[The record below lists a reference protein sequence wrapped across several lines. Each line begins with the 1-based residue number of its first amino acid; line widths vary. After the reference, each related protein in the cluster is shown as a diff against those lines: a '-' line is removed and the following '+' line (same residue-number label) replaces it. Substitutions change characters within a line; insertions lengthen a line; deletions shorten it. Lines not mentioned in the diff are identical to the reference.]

1 MIPIKKVLLLLNIK
15 INKLNNNNNNNKNNN
30 NNINNKNNNNIN
42 KRAVN
47 GKEKGTIGLECQSLV
62 F

>member
-15 INKLNNNNNNNKNNN
+15 INKLNNN